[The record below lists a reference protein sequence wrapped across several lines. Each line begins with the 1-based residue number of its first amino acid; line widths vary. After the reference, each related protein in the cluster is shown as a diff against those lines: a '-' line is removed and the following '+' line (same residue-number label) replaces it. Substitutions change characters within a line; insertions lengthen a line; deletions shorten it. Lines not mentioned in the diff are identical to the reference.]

1 MIKIGQIM
9 YWISKKKLVKNTDR
23 IQKCPISRSFFV
35 SILPP
40 EATKFWLFGAW
51 SVTIFLL
58 NLDCDNC
65 RELNLSALSIFYLSS
80 SNSSLYPPFHYLYI
94 NIYIHIPCCTF
105 LNVKFLLQKFLNEKK
120 KKQRRQ
126 LVCYFSF
133 FFFHSILC
141 VLYEVIMR
149 KKRTWLWEAGM

>member
-120 KKQRRQ
+120 RSNDDNWC
-126 LVCYFSF
+126 VIFPF
-133 FFFHSILC
+133 FFFTPSF
-141 VLYEVIMR
+141 MSFT
-149 KKRTWLWEAGM
+149 KW